1 MTETSKENE
10 MTETTTNLAQAWA
23 KRYGRAIA
31 TVLHAEK
38 APALFKPEYV
48 EQVRNEASRAEA
60 QFNFWSGRGRTE

>member
-10 MTETTTNLAQAWA
+10 MTETTTNLAQSWA

-48 EQVRNEASRAEA
+48 EQVRDEASKAEA
-60 QFNFWSGRGRTE
+60 QFNFWNRQGQA